1 MAVHDFKD
9 NALLSPPVNNNVVE
23 VPSNY
28 QICQRSGFRVP
39 TAEGLVQDGEDSGL
53 WVRKEDYDPW
63 HPQNSVRS
71 LPETRKGSVSPEQP
85 DNFLAASLTDPDAL

>member
-1 MAVHDFKD
+1 MAVHDFSV
-9 NALLSPPVNNNVVE
+9 NALLSPPVNLDVVA

-28 QICQRSGFRVP
+28 QICQRSGFRVS
-39 TAEGLVQDGEDSGL
+39 TEEGLVQDGEDSGL

-71 LPETRKGSVSPEQP
+71 TPETRKGSVSPEQP